1 MTPRR
6 LIKILRRHK
15 YDDSIGVI
23 RTNQDRRIIRIT
35 FCRGNGALPAMEVY
49 SIIQG
54 TFPAPAW
61 IEVHLDPSEHMVGAF
76 RKFVYTPAYFLRWA
90 AGKDIKVWDRYKVK
104 FAQIVMMAK
113 LEGAEGL

>member
-6 LIKILRRHK
+6 IVKILRRRK

-23 RTNQDRRIIRIT
+23 RTNRDRRVLRIV
-35 FCRGNGALPAMEVY
+35 FCRGNGVLPAMEVY
-49 SIIQG
+49 SIIQV

-61 IEVHLDPSEHMVGAF
+61 IEVHLDPGEHMVGCF

-90 AGKDIKVWDRYKVK
+90 NGKDIKVWDRYKAK
-104 FAQIVMMAK
+104 FAEILLMAK
-113 LEGAEGL
+113 LEV